1 MTDRT
6 DVTQSPSAAPPV
18 LVLDDEESVR
28 HALRLY
34 LERYSYAAVEAAT
47 VEAAVESMRT
57 TTFEAV
63 LLDVRL
69 PGSESGLDALEA
81 LRRIPE
87 FASVPV
93 LIVTGSVLT
102 EQEEQQV
109 TRQRAH
115 VVYKP
120 EGFKAVVDFL
130 DQLTGRDCDH

>member
-1 MTDRT
+1 
-6 DVTQSPSAAPPV
+6 VTQSPSEAPPV

-34 LERYSYAAVEAAT
+34 LERHSYTAVEAAT

-57 TTFEAV
+57 TAFEAV
-63 LLDVRL
+63 ILDVRL

-87 FASVPV
+87 FAPVPV

-120 EGFKAVVDFL
+120 EGFKTVVNFL